1 MEIITQVPVD
11 LWVAIVTLIVNIILA
26 QLSKKY
32 TNISTKLI
40 PLQTMLVGVLVCFIE
55 YIITKD
61 LNTAVMLS
69 GILSGGTYD
78 LVKALK
84 SLAFKEGKHEGN

>member
-1 MEIITQVPVD
+1 MEFLTNIPVD
-11 LWVAIVTLIVNIILA
+11 FWVTFATIIVNIVLA

-32 TNISTKLI
+32 TNISTRLI
-40 PLQTMLVGVLVCFIE
+40 PLQTLLVGVIVCFVE

-69 GILSGGTYD
+69 GIMSGGTYD
-78 LVKALK
+78 LGKSVKNLFVK
-84 SLAFKEGKHEGN
+84 KEENLDG